1 MKKTFGLLA
10 LALLVSSPV
19 LVSCDDDDD
28 DKKIDYQ
35 DLTLITEFDADF
47 EYDLLQLCDVT
58 ISASDFNGNTR
69 EVTLTSPDWQEKLT
83 TSAFPTSLSY
93 RVTITKKPN
102 VTLTKSTY
110 DLECDLSFEA
120 DSYYGTRKTV
130 VVPDNDVILSNAER
144 VPAAQVDAELDRI
157 IAKVNATTFSYSFT
171 ASSNNTISYTKL

>member
-10 LALLVSSPV
+10 LALIVSLP
-19 LVSCDDDDD
+19 LLISCDDDDD
-28 DKKIDYQ
+28 DKKVDYK
-35 DLTLITEFDADF
+35 DLTLVTEFDADF

-58 ISASDFNGNTR
+58 ITATDFNGNTR

-93 RVTITKKPN
+93 RVTINKKPN

-120 DSYYGTRKTV
+120 DSYYGTHKTV
-130 VVPDNDVILSNAER
+130 VVPDNDVVLSNAER
-144 VPAAQVDAELDRI
+144 VSAAQVDAELDRI

-171 ASSNNTISYTKL
+171 ANSNSTISYTKL